1 VCEEGNENEQSIQL
15 PIGLFRVHFYGV
27 TASLP
32 SPRDASAASA
42 HKLFS
47 FRRTGAIAGN
57 TFRDLVRQKVF
68 YFMIVFALILIGM
81 SLFLVSVSFQGQ
93 LQTLM
98 DVSLGAM
105 SVFSMFLAVLATAML
120 LPKDMEDRTLY
131 TILAKPVARFE
142 YLLGKLCGVIAM
154 LTVAMV
160 LMASFFSAI
169 LFVWQG
175 REMDRI
181 HSDYPMAEIAQA
193 EATGKVPHGTSA
205 DAQQKFDLES
215 RKLKET
221 TFTPTLFGGIAVILL
236 RAMVIAALTLMVS
249 CFSTSWLFTVIVTF
263 MVVLVGFLVPVARD
277 VWQGQAGIGG
287 DLPGY
292 IKLFLAG
299 VTVFCPDMQIFN
311 VIDDIAAGSVVT
323 SSMFMH
329 TASLGFGYLAVY
341 IFAGYLFF
349 AWREL

>member
-1 VCEEGNENEQSIQL
+1 M
-15 PIGLFRVHFYGV
+15 HFQGV

-81 SLFLVSVSFQGQ
+81 SLFLVTLSFQGQ

-105 SVFSMFLAVLATAML
+105 SVFSMFLAILSTAML

-142 YLLGKLCGVIAM
+142 YLLGKLCGVAAM

-160 LMASFFSAI
+160 LMTAFFSAV
-169 LFVWQG
+169 LFVWQE
-175 REMDRI
+175 RELARI
-181 HSDYPMAEIAQA
+181 EAEHPVAEAAQA
-193 EATGKVPHGTSA
+193 EAAGKAQPGVSA
-205 DAQQKFDLES
+205 DLAQKRDLELK
-215 RKLKET
+215 KLREM

-236 RAMVIAALTLMVS
+236 RAMIVAGLTLMVS
-249 CFSTSWLFTVIVTF
+249 AFSTSWLFTVIVTF
-263 MVVLVGFLVPVARD
+263 MVVLIGFLVPVARD
-277 VWQGQAGIGG
+277 VWQGQAGIGNE
-287 DLPGY
+287 LPGY
-292 IKLFLAG
+292 LKLFLAG

-311 VIDDIAAGSVVT
+311 VVDDIAAGAVV
-323 SSMFMH
+323 SSQMFMQ
-329 TASLGFGYLAVY
+329 TAALGFGYLAVY
-341 IFAGYLFF
+341 VFAAYLFF

>member
-1 VCEEGNENEQSIQL
+1 MKGQNEQSIQL
-15 PIGLFRVHFYGV
+15 QNAARPVHLKGV

-57 TFRDLVRQKVF
+57 TLRDLVRQKVF

-81 SLFLVSVSFQGQ
+81 SLFLVSMSFQGQ

-142 YLLGKLCGVIAM
+142 YLLGKLCGVAAM
-154 LTVAMV
+154 LTIAVA
-160 LMASFFSAI
+160 LMTTFFSAI
-169 LFVWQG
+169 LGVWQARELG
-175 REMDRI
+175 RIEAE
-181 HSDYPMAEIAQA
+181 YPAEEIAQA
-193 EATGKVPHGTSA
+193 EAAGRAEPGTA
-205 DAQQKFDLES
+205 ERMGQQRELEVS
-215 RKLKET
+215 RLKAA

-236 RAMVIAALTLMVS
+236 RAMVIAGLTLMVS
-249 CFSTSWLFTVIVTF
+249 AFSTSWLFTVVVAF
-263 MVVLVGFLVPVARD
+263 MVVLIGFLVPVARD

-292 IKLFLAG
+292 LKLFLLA

-311 VIDDIAAGSVVT
+311 VVDDIAAGSVVT
-323 SSMFMH
+323 NQMFLQ
-329 TASLGFGYLAVY
+329 TAGLGVGYLAVY
-341 IFAGYLFF
+341 IFVGYLFF

>member
-1 VCEEGNENEQSIQL
+1 MQ
-15 PIGLFRVHFYGV
+15 FHGV

-47 FRRTGAIAGN
+47 FRRTSAIAGN
-57 TFRDLVRQKVF
+57 TLRDLVRQKVF

-81 SLFLVSVSFQGQ
+81 SLFLVSMSFKGQ

-142 YLLGKLCGVIAM
+142 YILGKLLGVAAMLTIAM
-154 LTVAMV
+154 L
-160 LMASFFSAI
+160 LMTAFFSVI
-169 LFVWQG
+169 LGVWQG
-175 REMDRI
+175 REMEHI
-181 HSDYPMAEIAQA
+181 SNEFPVA
-193 EATGKVPHGTSA
+193 EAAVAEAAGNIPPGTSA
-205 DAQQKFDLES
+205 DMAQKRDLEIS
-215 RKLKET
+215 KLKAA
-221 TFTPTLFGGIAVILL
+221 TFTPTVFGGIGVILL
-236 RAMVIAALTLMVS
+236 RAVVIAALTMMVS
-249 CFSTSWLFTVIVTF
+249 AFSTSWLFTVVVAF
-263 MVVLVGFLVPVARD
+263 MVVLIGFLVPVARD
-277 VWQGQAGIGG
+277 VWQGQAGLGA

-292 IKLFLAG
+292 LKLFLLA

-311 VIDDIAAGSVVT
+311 VVDDIAAGTVV
-323 SSMFMH
+323 SNQMFLQ
-329 TASLGFGYLAVY
+329 TAGLGFGYFAVY
-341 IFAGYLFF
+341 LFVGYLFF

>member
-1 VCEEGNENEQSIQL
+1 
-15 PIGLFRVHFYGV
+15 
-27 TASLP
+27 
-32 SPRDASAASA
+32 
-42 HKLFS
+42 LFS

-105 SVFSMFLAVLATAML
+105 SVFSMFLAILATAML

-154 LTVAMV
+154 LTVAMA
-160 LMASFFSAI
+160 LMTAFFSAI
-169 LFVWQG
+169 LIVWQN
-175 REMDRI
+175 RELDRI
-181 HSDYPMAEIAQA
+181 AMEYPAA
-193 EATGKVPHGTSA
+193 EAAEAEAAGKAPAGTA
-205 DAQQKFDLES
+205 NDLRQKYDLEVQ
-215 RKLKET
+215 KLKAT

-236 RAMVIAALTLMVS
+236 RAMIIAALTLMIS
-249 CFSTSWLFTVIVTF
+249 AFSTSWLFTVIVTF

-277 VWQGQAGIGG
+277 VWQSQAGIGA

-323 SSMFMH
+323 IDMFMQ

-341 IFAGYLFF
+341 TFAGYLFF

>member
-1 VCEEGNENEQSIQL
+1 M
-15 PIGLFRVHFYGV
+15 HFPGV

-81 SLFLVSVSFQGQ
+81 SLFLVTLSFQGQ

-105 SVFSMFLAVLATAML
+105 SVFSMFLAILSTAML

-142 YLLGKLCGVIAM
+142 YLLGKLCGVAAM

-160 LMASFFSAI
+160 LMTAFFSTV
-169 LFVWQG
+169 LFVWQE
-175 REMDRI
+175 RELSRI
-181 HSDYPMAEIAQA
+181 EAEHPVA
-193 EATGKVPHGTSA
+193 EAAQGSA
-205 DAQQKFDLES
+205 ASIGINHIHKNPA
-215 RKLKET
+215 KL
-221 TFTPTLFGGIAVILL
+221 L
-236 RAMVIAALTLMVS
+236 
-249 CFSTSWLFTVIVTF
+249 
-263 MVVLVGFLVPVARD
+263 
-277 VWQGQAGIGG
+277 
-287 DLPGY
+287 
-292 IKLFLAG
+292 
-299 VTVFCPDMQIFN
+299 
-311 VIDDIAAGSVVT
+311 
-323 SSMFMH
+323 
-329 TASLGFGYLAVY
+329 
-341 IFAGYLFF
+341 
-349 AWREL
+349 